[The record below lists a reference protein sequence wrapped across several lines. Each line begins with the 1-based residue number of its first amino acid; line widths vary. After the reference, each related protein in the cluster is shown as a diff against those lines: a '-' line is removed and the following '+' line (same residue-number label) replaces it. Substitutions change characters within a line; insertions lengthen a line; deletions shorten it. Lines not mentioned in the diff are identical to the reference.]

1 MDPQLQARLEA
12 LEKKIDAVY
21 VSAERTRKY
30 MMWTAIVTIAVIVL
44 PLLGLVFVIP
54 QFMSYYSDIG
64 NLSNIG
70 F

>member
-1 MDPQLQARLEA
+1 MDPALQARLDA

-21 VSAERTRKY
+21 ISAEKTRTY
-30 MMWTAIVTIAVIVL
+30 MKWTAIITIAVIVL

-54 QFMSYYSDIG
+54 QFVSYYSDVG
-64 NLSNIG
+64 NISNLG